1 MFIAINHDIH
11 DAATF
16 QRRAQNAMPPPDGL
30 HVHMFLPADDLSR
43 AICLYEAATLESVRE
58 FVDGALG
65 DASTNRYFPI
75 AEDHAIGLP
84 ASQ

>member
-16 QRRAQNAMPPPDGL
+16 QRRAESAMPPPDGL

-43 AICLYEAATLESVRE
+43 ATCLYEASTLDSVRE